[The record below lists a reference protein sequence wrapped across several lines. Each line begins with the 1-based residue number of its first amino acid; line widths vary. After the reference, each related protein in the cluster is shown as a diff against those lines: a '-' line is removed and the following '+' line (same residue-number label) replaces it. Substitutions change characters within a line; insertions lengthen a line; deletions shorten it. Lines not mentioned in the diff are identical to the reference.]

1 MCALVPPAFTIRLR
15 GGMNKILILDANQR
29 SALAATRSLG
39 AQGIHV
45 ITADVTGNTLAGSSK
60 YSRASIAYSSP
71 QDAPDDFIAALC
83 KAIPQS
89 KINVLFPMT
98 DVTTALVLK
107 HREQLHG
114 VHIPCPTFAAYDTV
128 TDKYRLFQTAQ
139 KLGLP
144 MPATRFIDAGGLS
157 PDVIDTIQ
165 FPAVLKPAR
174 SRIYSHGRWLSTSVK
189 IADSPQAL
197 HRIIQAHTWFQD
209 NPFLIQEYI
218 HGQGQGIFAL
228 YDHGR
233 PLAFFAH
240 QRLREKPPEGGV
252 SVLSASV
259 PVSPEMRRIA
269 EALLTPINW
278 HGVAMVEFKVAVDG
292 TPYLMEINGRFW
304 GSLQLAIDA
313 GVDFPYMLYRLAL
326 GETVAAVTDYKI
338 GVKSRWLMGDL
349 DHLYLKLRANSAK
362 VSGCEKLRAIGR
374 FCLPYQRGMRYEVNR
389 LHDLGP
395 FLFELQTYF
404 GLKPK

>member
-1 MCALVPPAFTIRLR
+1 MHKV
-15 GGMNKILILDANQR
+15 LILDANQR
-29 SALAATRSLG
+29 SALAATRALG
-39 AQGIHV
+39 AHAIPV
-45 ITADVTGNTLAGSSK
+45 VTSDVTRRTLAGASK
-60 YSRASIAYSSP
+60 YSRASVVYPSP
-71 QDAPDDFIAALC
+71 HDAPDDFIATLSRL
-83 KAIPQS
+83 ILQFD
-89 KINVLFPMT
+89 IDVLFPMT

-107 HREQLHG
+107 HRTRLPN
-114 VHIPCPTFAAYDTV
+114 VRIPCPSFETYDTV

-144 MPATRFIDAGGLS
+144 MPATRFVDTGGLT
-157 PDVIDTIQ
+157 PEVIAAVQ

-174 SRIYSHGRWLSTSVK
+174 SRIFAQGRWLSTSVK
-189 IADSPQAL
+189 IAGSPQEL
-197 HRIIQAHTWFQD
+197 RRIIYAHTWFQD
-209 NPFLIQEYI
+209 QPFLIQEYV

-259 PVSPEMRRIA
+259 PVSARMRQIA

-278 HGVAMVEFKVAVDG
+278 HGVAMVEFKVASDG

-304 GSLQLAIDA
+304 GSLQLAVDA
-313 GVDFPYMLYRLAL
+313 GVDFPHLLYRLAL
-326 GETVAAVTDYKI
+326 GETIPAVKNYKM
-338 GVKSRWLMGDL
+338 GVKSRWLLGDL
-349 DHLYLKLRANSAK
+349 DHLYLKLKANRTK
-362 VSGCEKLRAIGR
+362 VGVSEKLRAIGR
-374 FCLPYQRGMRYEVNR
+374 FCTPYQRGMRYEVNR

-395 FLFELQTYF
+395 FLFELQAYL
-404 GLKPK
+404 GLTPR

>member
-1 MCALVPPAFTIRLR
+1 ME
-15 GGMNKILILDANQR
+15 KILVLDANQR
-29 SALAATRSLG
+29 SALAATRALG
-39 AQGIHV
+39 QHGIPV
-45 ITADVTGNTLAGSSK
+45 VTGDVTRRTLAGTSK
-60 YSRASIAYSSP
+60 YSHASIVYPSP
-71 QDAPDDFIAALC
+71 HNAPDDFLAALSSTLL
-83 KAIPQS
+83 QS
-89 KINVLFPMT
+89 DIDVLFPMT

-107 HREQLHG
+107 HRGQLPD
-114 VHIPCPTFAAYDTV
+114 VRIPCTTFDIYDTV

-144 MPATRFIDAGGLS
+144 MPATRFVEAGGWL
-157 PDVIDTIQ
+157 PDLIDTIQ

-174 SRIYSHGRWLSTSVK
+174 SRIFSQGRWLSTSVK

-197 HRIIQAHTWFQD
+197 RQIMHAHTWFQ
-209 NPFLIQEYI
+209 NYPFLIQEYV

-259 PVSPEMRRIA
+259 ALSPEMRRIA

-278 HGVAMVEFKVAVDG
+278 HGVAMVEFKVARDG

-326 GETVAAVTDYKI
+326 GATVASVKTYKI

-349 DHLYLKLRANSAK
+349 DHLYLKLKAHRTK
-362 VSGCEKLRAIGR
+362 VSVREKLRAGVR
-374 FCLPYQRGMRYEVNR
+374 FFTPYQRDMHYEVNR

-395 FLFELQTYF
+395 FLFELQTYL
-404 GLKPK
+404 GLTPR

>member
-1 MCALVPPAFTIRLR
+1 ME
-15 GGMNKILILDANQR
+15 KILVLDANQR
-29 SALAATRSLG
+29 SALAATRALG
-39 AQGIHV
+39 HHGIPV
-45 ITADVTGNTLAGSSK
+45 VTGDVTRRTLAGASK
-60 YSRASIAYSSP
+60 YSRASVVYPSP
-71 QDAPDDFIAALC
+71 HEAPDDFLAALSSTLL
-83 KAIPQS
+83 QS
-89 KINVLFPMT
+89 GIGVLLPMT

-107 HREQLHG
+107 HRAQLPK
-114 VHIPCPTFAAYDTV
+114 VRIPCPTFETYDTV

-139 KLGLP
+139 RLGLP
-144 MPATRFIDAGGLS
+144 MPATRFVEAGGLS
-157 PDVIDTIQ
+157 SDLIDAMQ

-174 SRIYSHGRWLSTSVK
+174 SRIYSQGRWLSTSVK
-189 IADSPQAL
+189 IVDSARELRQIT
-197 HRIIQAHTWFQD
+197 HAHTWFQD
-209 NPFLIQEYI
+209 HPFLIQEYI

-278 HGVAMVEFKVAVDG
+278 HGVAMVEFKVASDG

-313 GVDFPYMLYRLAL
+313 GVDFPHMLYRLAL
-326 GETVAAVTDYKI
+326 GETVAAVQDYKI

-349 DHLYLKLRANSAK
+349 DHLYLKLKANRTKTS
-362 VSGCEKLRAIGR
+362 VREKLRAVGR
-374 FCLPYQRGMRYEVNR
+374 FCTPYQRGMRYEVNR

-395 FLFELQTYF
+395 FLFELQMYL
-404 GLKPK
+404 GLTPR

>member
-1 MCALVPPAFTIRLR
+1 ME
-15 GGMNKILILDANQR
+15 KILVLDANQR
-29 SALAATRSLG
+29 SALAVTRALG
-39 AQGIHV
+39 QHGIPV
-45 ITADVTGNTLAGSSK
+45 VTGDVTRRTLAGASK
-60 YSRASIAYSSP
+60 YSRASIVYPSP
-71 QDAPDDFIAALC
+71 HEAPDDFLAALSSTLL
-83 KAIPQS
+83 QS
-89 KINVLFPMT
+89 GIDVLFPMT

-107 HREQLHG
+107 HRARWPD
-114 VHIPCPTFAAYDTV
+114 VRIPCPTFEIYDMV

-144 MPATRFIDAGGLS
+144 MPATRFVEAGGLS
-157 PDVIDTIQ
+157 PDVIDAIQ

-174 SRIYSHGRWLSTSVK
+174 SRIFSQGRWLSTSVK
-189 IADSPQAL
+189 IAGSPQEL
-197 HRIIQAHTWFQD
+197 RQIIHAHTWFQD
-209 NPFLIQEYI
+209 HPFLIQEYI

-259 PVSPEMRRIA
+259 PVSPQMQRIA
-269 EALLTPINW
+269 EALLGPINW
-278 HGVAMVEFKVAVDG
+278 HGVAMVEFKVASDG
-292 TPYLMEINGRFW
+292 TPYLIEINGRFW

-326 GETVAAVTDYKI
+326 GATVTAGHDYKI

-349 DHLYLKLRANSAK
+349 DHLYLKLKANRTKAS
-362 VSGCEKLRAIGR
+362 VGEKLHALGQ
-374 FCLPYQRGMRYEVNR
+374 FCIPYQRGMRYEVNR

-395 FLFELQTYF
+395 FLFELQTYL
-404 GLKPK
+404 GLTPR

>member
-1 MCALVPPAFTIRLR
+1 MHKV
-15 GGMNKILILDANQR
+15 LILDANQR
-29 SALAATRSLG
+29 SALAATRAL
-39 AQGIHV
+39 GIHGIPV
-45 ITADVTGNTLAGSSK
+45 ITGDVTRRTLAGSSK
-60 YSRASIAYSSP
+60 YSRAGIVYPSP
-71 QDAPDDFIAALC
+71 HDAPDDFVAALSSV
-83 KAIPQS
+83 ILES
-89 KINVLFPMT
+89 GIDVLFPMT

-107 HREQLHG
+107 YRARLPD
-114 VHIPCPTFAAYDTV
+114 VRIPCPTFATYDMV

-144 MPATRFIDAGGLS
+144 MPATRFVDPGGLTPDLIDA
-157 PDVIDTIQ
+157 VQ

-174 SRIYSHGRWLSTSVK
+174 SRIFSQGRWLSTSVK
-189 IADSPQAL
+189 IAGSPQEL
-197 HRIIQAHTWFQD
+197 RRIIHAHTWFQD
-209 NPFLIQEYI
+209 QPFLIQEYI

-228 YDHGR
+228 YDNGR

-252 SVLSASV
+252 SVLSASA
-259 PVSPEMRRIA
+259 PVSPRMREIA

-278 HGVAMVEFKVAVDG
+278 HGVAMVEFKVAGDG

-313 GVDFPYMLYRLAL
+313 GVDFPHMLYRLAL
-326 GETVAAVTDYKI
+326 GETVAAVKNYKV

-349 DHLYLKLRANSAK
+349 DHLYLKLKADRTK
-362 VSGCEKLRAIGR
+362 VSVREKLHAIGR
-374 FCLPYQRGMRYEVNR
+374 FCTPYQRGMRYEVNR

-395 FLFELQTYF
+395 FLFELQTYL
-404 GLKPK
+404 GLTPR